1 MNKLSSPS
9 GIALITSISVV
20 VISIVGFTTY
30 KYMSN
35 DTEEIPSTRDSE
47 DSVRSSSLFNLLDE
61 RDSSMSEQKVN
72 GLKYN
77 EVSDKML
84 RDYGNVKIIGG
95 KRSKKRK
102 RKNKSK
108 KRNTLKK

>member
-1 MNKLSSPS
+1 MNNLSSPS
-9 GIALITSISVV
+9 SIALITSISVV
-20 VISIVGFTTY
+20 VIGIVGFTTY
-30 KYMSN
+30 KYMGN
-35 DTEEIPSTRDSE
+35 DTEEIPRTSFDSE
-47 DSVRSSSLFNLLDE
+47 PRSSSLFNLLDE